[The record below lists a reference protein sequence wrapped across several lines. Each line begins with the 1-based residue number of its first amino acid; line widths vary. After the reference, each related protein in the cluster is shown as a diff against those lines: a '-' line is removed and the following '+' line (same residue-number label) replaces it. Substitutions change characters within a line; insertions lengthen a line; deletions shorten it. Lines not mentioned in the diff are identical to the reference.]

1 MSHSPDELWVE
12 LERRRSDPRRE
23 VILPVHEDGGGV
35 TPVKHETCGFV
46 SGEEEGPYNQKFHP
60 PPQAGEG
67 LLGPG
72 MSS

>member
-1 MSHSPDELWVE
+1 M
-12 LERRRSDPRRE
+12 
-23 VILPVHEDGGGV
+23 